1 MILCKMA
8 TNKAKE
14 GKQVVKIQELWEY
27 MLSLLL
33 VADSGTESQPKRGTA
48 RTKEYPRGTT

>member
-1 MILCKMA
+1 MA